1 MAFKHFSDKIGFMQ
15 INMGAHI
22 DETLSLLEGYMKIL
36 FLKRGNVLIDFS
48 NYHITSDTL
57 FFVNHSQIFELK
69 DDGELEGILL
79 YYSRD
84 FYCVEINDSE
94 VACHGILYNN
104 VYEIPSIELNEEE
117 SLSIQSIFNNIQFE
131 SENVDAANEEMLQ
144 LLLKQLIIKG
154 TRIWKI
160 KHNLNDNGNNQEL
173 DFVRKFSQLV
183 EQNFKTSHHIS
194 DYADFL
200 FVTPKNLNKKITQFG
215 YLSPKQIVMERIIL
229 EAKRLLA
236 HSVLTV
242 KEIGYEL
249 GYEDDAYFVRIFTKH
264 CGQSPL
270 QFRKQYIAL
279 R

>member
-1 MAFKHFSDKIGFMQ
+1 M
-15 INMGAHI
+15 
-22 DETLSLLEGYMKIL
+22 
-36 FLKRGNVLIDFS
+36 
-48 NYHITSDTL
+48 
-57 FFVNHSQIFELK
+57 
-69 DDGELEGILL
+69 EGILL

-104 VYEIPSIELNEEE
+104 VYEIPSITLNKEE
-117 SLSIQSIFNNIQFE
+117 SFAIQSIFHNIQFE
-131 SENVDAANEEMLQ
+131 TEHIDAANEEMLQ

-160 KHNLNDNGNNQEL
+160 KHNLNDNASNQEL
-173 DFVRKFSQLV
+173 DFVRKFSQFV
-183 EQNFKTSHHIS
+183 EQNFKTLHHIS
-194 DYADFL
+194 DYAEIL
-200 FVTPKNLNKKITQFG
+200 FVTPKHLNKKITQFG
-215 YLSPKQIVMERIIL
+215 YQAPKQIIMERIIL

-242 KEIGYEL
+242 KEIGYSL
-249 GYEDDAYFVRIFTKH
+249 GYDDDAYFVRIFTKY
-264 CGQSPL
+264 CGRSPL